1 MLTLSHVSFG
11 YQGQLKQLKDI
22 NLEVK
27 EGECV
32 VVTGSSGCGKT
43 TLTRVMNGLIPH
55 FFEGELTGNVAI
67 KNQDTRQWPLWK
79 IGQNVGSVFQ
89 DPKSQFFTSIVR
101 DELAFGMG
109 NYGARSDE
117 ISRRLTNILEKRS
130 LRELE
135 YRPLMQLSSGQKQ
148 SVAVAAAEMVEP
160 DLYIMDEPSANLDMR
175 ATEQMRRMLLQL
187 KRQGKTIVIAEHRLY
202 YLMDVADRIIYMEDG
217 QICDTFTPDQLT
229 EFSNER
235 LAKLGLCDPVLIHDR
250 ICCSAACQK
259 TEHCLRVHN
268 LRVQHR
274 RAKQPALCDVDLN
287 VSKGEVVA
295 LIGKNGAG
303 KTTLAR
309 TICGLIGEKRGLI
322 TFNGQ
327 RTPRKRRREKC
338 WFVMQDTV
346 YQLFT
351 DSVWN
356 EIMLNQPVNAE
367 TAARA
372 ELLLKQLHLWAIRE
386 RHPASL
392 SGGQKQRLVLGV
404 GLMQQTDLMIL
415 DEPTSGLDGKNLC
428 RVIDQIK
435 DLSARGCGI
444 LIITHDHEL
453 ISRACDRVVKLI
465 EGQIVLNKKT
475 SDLGL
480 ETLVHEMITN

>member
-1 MLTLSHVSFG
+1 MLTLKSVSFG

-22 NLEVK
+22 NLK
-27 EGECV
+27 IKKGECV
-32 VVTGSSGCGKT
+32 VVTGASGCGKT

-55 FFEGELTGNVAI
+55 FYEGDLTGDVVI
-67 KNQDTRQWPLWK
+67 KNQNMQQWPLWK
-79 IGQNVGSVFQ
+79 IGQTVGSVFQ

-109 NYGARSDE
+109 NYGAE
-117 ISRRLTNILEKRS
+117 INEMNRRLTKVLENRL
-130 LRELE
+130 LRDLE

-148 SVAVAAAEMVEP
+148 SVAVATAEMVEP

-175 ATEQMRRMLLQL
+175 ATEQMRRTLLQL
-187 KRQGKTIVIAEHRLY
+187 KKQGKTIVVAEHRLY

-217 QICDTFTPDQLT
+217 QICSTFTPGQLT
-229 EFSNER
+229 KFSNEK
-235 LAKLGLCDPVLIHDR
+235 LKKLGLRDPVLIHDR
-250 ICCSAACQK
+250 ICGSVTCQE
-259 TEHCLRVHN
+259 TEERLHVHN
-268 LRVQHR
+268 LCVQYR
-274 RAKQPALCDVDLN
+274 REKQPALDDVNLK
-287 VSKGEVVA
+287 VRKGEVIA

-309 TICGLIGEKRGLI
+309 TICGLIGEKRGQI
-322 TFNGQ
+322 SFNEQ
-327 RTPRKRRREKC
+327 RTPRKLRRQKC

-367 TAARA
+367 MTARA
-372 ELLLKQLHLWAIRE
+372 ELLLKQLHLWTIRD

-404 GLMQQTDLMIL
+404 GLMQQADLMIL

-435 DLSARGCGI
+435 DLSAGGCGI

-453 ISRACDRVVKLI
+453 ISRACDRVVKLK
-465 EGQIVLNKKT
+465 EGRIIFNKKT
-475 SDLGL
+475 SDLNL
-480 ETLVHEMITN
+480 ETLVCEMTTN

>member
-1 MLTLSHVSFG
+1 MITLNHVSFG
-11 YQGQLKQLKDI
+11 YQGQSKQLKEI
-22 NLEVK
+22 NLKIK

-32 VVTGSSGCGKT
+32 VITGSSGCGKT

-55 FFEGELTGNVAI
+55 FYEGELTGNVAI
-67 KNQDTRQWPLWK
+67 KDQDTRQWPLWK
-79 IGQNVGSVFQ
+79 IGQTVGSVFQ

-109 NYGARSDE
+109 NYGASLNE
-117 ISRRLTNILEKRS
+117 MSRRLSGVLENRS
-130 LRELE
+130 LRDLE
-135 YRPLMQLSSGQKQ
+135 YRSLMQLSSGQKQ
-148 SVAVAAAEMVEP
+148 SVAVAAAEMVQP
-160 DLYIMDEPSANLDMR
+160 DIYIMDEPSANLDMK

-187 KRQGKTIVIAEHRLY
+187 KEQGKTIVIAEHRLY
-202 YLMDVADRIIYMEDG
+202 YLTDVADRIVYMEDG
-217 QICDTFTPDQLT
+217 RIIDLFTPEQLIA
-229 EFSNER
+229 FSDEK
-235 LAKLGLCDPVLIHDR
+235 LAELGLRGPVLTHGR
-250 ICCSAACQK
+250 SGRAGICKESEQR
-259 TEHCLRVHN
+259 LNIRN
-268 LRVQHR
+268 LSVQYR
-274 RAKQPALCDVDLN
+274 RAKQPALRDVNLN
-287 VSKGEVVA
+287 VAKGEVVA

-309 TICGLIGEKRGLI
+309 TICGLIGEKCGTI
-322 TFNGQ
+322 AFNAQ
-327 RTPRKRRREKC
+327 SVPRKRRRQQC

-356 EIMLNQPVNAE
+356 EIMLNHPVTAE
-367 TAARA
+367 TTARA
-372 ELLLKQLHLWAIRE
+372 ELLLKQLHLWAIKD

-435 DLSARGCGI
+435 DLRARGCGI

-453 ISRACDRVVKLI
+453 VAGACDRVVKLRD
-465 EGQIVLNKKT
+465 GQIILNKKT
-475 SDLGL
+475 SDLKL
-480 ETLVHEMITN
+480 ATLVHEMTNY